1 MTPTNTD
8 RTQTDLPGPGPK
20 QLAETTQERAGCL
33 VCGGPLNASR
43 LPELLQ
49 CCVCGFITADVDIS
63 DEEFK
68 AIYGPDYFHG
78 EEYADYVQE
87 ETSLKENFRE
97 RLATLLRFAG
107 EPSGKFLFEI
117 GCAFGFFL
125 DVARERFARVSGI
138 DISEEGVAH
147 ARDTLGLDATACD
160 VLDHEFPDGPDIVC
174 MWDVIEHLKSPDD
187 VLARVSDVMAPGGL
201 VAITTGDIGSLNA
214 RMRGRRW
221 RMIHPPSHLH
231 YFSKT
236 TLTRLLD
243 RMGFDVIHIE
253 HPGVTRTFGQIF
265 YGVLVLRQNMP
276 GLYKV
281 VEKLPFMNREISL
294 NLFDIMYV
302 IARKRA
308 GG

>member
-1 MTPTNTD
+1 MSPTKTD
-8 RTQTDLPGPGPK
+8 RTQTEPQGPDSKPVTDASHG
-20 QLAETTQERAGCL
+20 RSGCL
-33 VCGGPLNASR
+33 VCGGTLKESR

-49 CCVCGFITADVDIS
+49 CRDCGFITADVDIS
-63 DEEFK
+63 PEEFK

-97 RLATLLRFAG
+97 RLATLLRFTDA
-107 EPSGKFLFEI
+107 PSEKFLFEI

-147 ARDTLGLDATACD
+147 ARETLGLDATACD
-160 VLDHEFPDGPDIVC
+160 VLDHEFPSDPDIVC

-187 VLARVSDVMAPGGL
+187 VLARISDVIAPGGL

-214 RMRGRRW
+214 RMRGHRW

-231 YFSKT
+231 YFSKA

-243 RMGFDVIHIE
+243 RMGFDVVHVE

-276 GLYKV
+276 GLYKM
-281 VEKLPFMNREISL
+281 VEKLPFMDRKISL
-294 NLFDIMYV
+294 NLYDIMYV
-302 IARKRA
+302 IARKR

>member
-1 MTPTNTD
+1 MPPTNTD
-8 RTQTDLPGPGPK
+8 RTQTDLPGPAPK
-20 QLAETTQERAGCL
+20 PMTDASQERTGCL
-33 VCGGPLNASR
+33 VCGGPLKESR
-43 LPELLQ
+43 LPQLLQ
-49 CCVCGFITADVDIS
+49 CRSCGFITADVDIS
-63 DEEFK
+63 AEEFK

-87 ETSLKENFRE
+87 EASLKENFRV
-97 RLATLLRFAG
+97 RLDTLLRFTG
-107 EPSGKFLFEI
+107 EPSDRFLFEI

-147 ARDTLGLDATACD
+147 ARETLGLDATACD
-160 VLDHEFPDGPDIVC
+160 VLDHKFPSDLDVVC
-174 MWDVIEHLKSPDD
+174 MWDVIEHLKSPDE
-187 VLARVSDVMAPGGL
+187 VLARVADVIAPGGL

-214 RMRGRRW
+214 RMRGPRW

-231 YFSKT
+231 YFSKA

-243 RMGFDVIHIE
+243 RMGFDVVHVE

-276 GLYKV
+276 GLYKA
-281 VEKLPFMNREISL
+281 VEKLPFMDRKISL
-294 NLFDIMYV
+294 NLYDIMYV

-308 GG
+308 R